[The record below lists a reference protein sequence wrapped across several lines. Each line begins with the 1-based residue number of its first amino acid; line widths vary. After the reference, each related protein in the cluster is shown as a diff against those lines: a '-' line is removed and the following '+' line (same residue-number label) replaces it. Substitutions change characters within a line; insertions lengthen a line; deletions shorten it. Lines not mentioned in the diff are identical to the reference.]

1 MFADI
6 DVQLHE
12 PSIPLPLFSLCVQK
26 LRESGNL
33 RVHFTLDCPAG
44 WNTSHYTLESN
55 KKYVKKNRGHWD
67 ELLVSNVPLEKPISY
82 FEIEFSYYY
91 ETSQFWARDG
101 LFVGV
106 TSEPNAKITDQSKPI
121 LIENTCALYN
131 NQAGFHGNNNC
142 VKIAEGCEG
151 ASTYSDD
158 VIGVVVDRTTDQI
171 RFYLNGKLVA
181 EGIKK
186 PSEFKSSLYALISLY
201 YEGSE
206 VRIVEKHDFRDL
218 K

>member
-12 PSIPLPLFSLCVQK
+12 SSIPLPLFSLCVQK
-26 LRESGNL
+26 FRESGDP

-44 WNTSHYTLESN
+44 WNTSFTLGSD
-55 KKYVKKNRGHWD
+55 KKHVEKNRGHWD
-67 ELLVSNVPLEKPISY
+67 ELLVSNIPLEKPISY

-106 TSEPNAKITDQSKPI
+106 TSEPNSKITDQAKPI

-151 ASTYSDD
+151 TSTYSDD
-158 VIGVVVDRTTDQI
+158 VIGVVVNRITDQI
-171 RFYLNGKLVA
+171 LFYLNGKLVA
-181 EGIKK
+181 KGIKK
-186 PSEFKSSLYALISLY
+186 PSEFKSSLYALISLF
-201 YEGSE
+201 YEQSE
-206 VRIVEKHDFRDL
+206 VRIVEKYDFIDL